1 MGCEKTHGSH
11 QPCQQLGAA
20 LCFLQLLGTQ
30 GAAGLEGDAALSP
43 EHLPSVL
50 AAWKA
55 PEPTTQG
62 QHPHVALASASP
74 ALRAGEGVVFPL
86 NMFSRADHSWLS
98 L

>member
-1 MGCEKTHGSH
+1 MLLPT
-11 QPCQQLGAA
+11 A
-20 LCFLQLLGTQ
+20 LWDPGRCW
-30 GAAGLEGDAALSP
+30 AGRQLEGDAALSP